1 MIPNTSIHKI
11 FVLGNSDRE
20 PDQIQ
25 YLNSYFQKNSVA
37 EFVEYFQPTYKN
49 SIPNDLQ
56 DLYFS
61 APSELLGRP
70 LKNSE
75 ISLFLNFLLLFE
87 KLLAEYSDGYFLI
100 FESDVLFESPILE
113 YLTYMEQIIQ
123 LNPPDCFSIGSGC
136 DMIHDNVNTDDMNF
150 QLFPT
155 SRVRCTDS
163 FLFSYDGIRAFV
175 DYLYAFQKRKGS
187 IDQPIDNF
195 FKTFLEA
202 NPAYV
207 QLWVWP
213 SLTHQGSQYGVY
225 ASSIQN
231 DTS

>member
-1 MIPNTSIHKI
+1 MIPNTSIHRI
-11 FVLGNSDRE
+11 FVVGNSERE
-20 PDQIQ
+20 PDRIQ
-25 YLNSYFQKNSVA
+25 YLNSVFSKNSVA

-56 DLYFS
+56 QLYFS

-75 ISLFLNFLLLFE
+75 ISIFLNFLLLFE
-87 KLLAEYSDGYFLI
+87 KVVAEYSDGYFLI
-100 FESDVLFESPILE
+100 FESDVLFEYSICE
-113 YLTYMEQIIQ
+113 YVRAMDQIIQ
-123 LNPPDCFSIGSGC
+123 HHSPDCFSIGSGC

-150 QLFPT
+150 QLFPEK
-155 SRVRCTDS
+155 RVRCMDS
-163 FLFSYDGIRAFV
+163 FLFSYAGICTFV
-175 DYLYAFQKRKGS
+175 NYIYAFQKRKGS

-195 FKTFLEA
+195 FETFLEQT
-202 NPAYV
+202 PEYI

-213 SLTHQGSQYGVY
+213 SLTLQGSQSGAY

-231 DTS
+231 DTA